1 MSETAAYTPA
11 TTAAPGQRQVASRSF
26 LIVLVT
32 GLVGVVLAALWLTSH
47 DGLLRVAIPGAA
59 FCLGVVLYLSAPV
72 RYVEYTLWLWFLTP
86 LIRRVVDWRFGYV
99 DPNFVLLAPLIVSG
113 IGGMALLRAGR
124 GQGRPI
130 PAAFVLC
137 GAAILYA
144 TVVDVVQH
152 PSAETVYGFA
162 DWLCPLLFGL
172 HFYLD
177 ADRYEEYR
185 AAVSRTFLLA
195 VPLMGLYGVY
205 QFFAPPAWDR
215 YWLESLYEAQGIASS
230 FGKPEPL
237 MVRVWSTM
245 NAPGPFANIMMVG
258 LLVLLVLRS
267 PFKIPAAVGGYLS
280 LLLSAV
286 RSAWLS
292 WLLGLVLI
300 LKTANPRVIA
310 RICLSAVAL
319 AVCLAPLASDARVAA
334 IVSKRADSFS
344 DLSQDESF
352 QDRTNM
358 YRALLSDA
366 LETPFGYGFKDRV
379 DVKGFAID
387 SGILATLFALGWVG
401 TLLYGAG
408 TLTLCFRLAQ
418 QGNTADQFA
427 IVSKAIVI
435 AIVAQVIGGN
445 VFVNATGAMLWLFG
459 GMALAARQQV
469 PEHEREP
476 GYAAS

>member
-1 MSETAAYTPA
+1 
-11 TTAAPGQRQVASRSF
+11 
-26 LIVLVT
+26 
-32 GLVGVVLAALWLTSH
+32 
-47 DGLLRVAIPGAA
+47 
-59 FCLGVVLYLSAPV
+59 
-72 RYVEYTLWLWFLTP
+72 
-86 LIRRVVDWRFGYV
+86 
-99 DPNFVLLAPLIVSG
+99 
-113 IGGMALLRAGR
+113 
-124 GQGRPI
+124 
-130 PAAFVLC
+130 
-137 GAAILYA
+137 
-144 TVVDVVQH
+144 
-152 PSAETVYGFA
+152 
-162 DWLCPLLFGL
+162 
-172 HFYLD
+172 
-177 ADRYEEYR
+177 
-185 AAVSRTFLLA
+185 
-195 VPLMGLYGVY
+195 
-205 QFFAPPAWDR
+205 
-215 YWLESLYEAQGIASS
+215 
-230 FGKPEPL
+230 
-237 MVRVWSTM
+237 
-245 NAPGPFANIMMVG
+245 
-258 LLVLLVLRS
+258 
-267 PFKIPAAVGGYLS
+267 
-280 LLLSAV
+280 V